1 MNYSIYFMMKINA
14 VQCVC
19 LLTKKYALTV
29 FACVT
34 LTLMLSGCKQTQTQ
48 TASKK
53 EVLNALLIEVS
64 SASNPKPTLAVQAVA
79 QPSIPKPFIE
89 KDLWQHI
96 ALNLQFELSPHPR
109 LKKRI
114 DWYLSQPQYLIKVN
128 TRAAPYLYHIV
139 KKVEQQKLP
148 LELALLPFV
157 ESDFRPHA
165 VSKQHAVGAWQLVD
179 ATAYHFGLQSN
190 DWYDGRKDV
199 LAATD
204 AALAYLKYL
213 HKTFNGNWLHAIA
226 AYNSGEGRVKS
237 AIKKNRKARK
247 NTHYWHLSLPKETS
261 EYVPKLLALSYLLQH
276 PETGFKRPTLPN
288 QATTTILDVGQEFN
302 FGILANLLQINK
314 QQLHALN
321 PGYLRHQSPTDGPHK
336 VLVPL
341 TEKALMQ
348 SAFYREQFSRR
359 YTVKQ
364 NDTLYGIARRFS
376 TSVNKIKQLN
386 DKQSNLIIVG
396 ERILINQA
404 NIDRSLTVDY
414 QISPY
419 LQQQVPTQQ
428 ATIEHHHTIESG
440 DSLWELSLFYKV
452 PLKDLLDWNNLQAA
466 SILSPGNVL
475 ILHLP
480 AKQAPQP
487 TQPLNTPS
495 YLDKLENAVN
505 SSEVPSSNVPNLPQ

>member
-1 MNYSIYFMMKINA
+1 M
-14 VQCVC
+14 
-19 LLTKKYALTV
+19 
-29 FACVT
+29 
-34 LTLMLSGCKQTQTQ
+34 QTQTH
-48 TASKK
+48 TATKQ
-53 EVLNALLIEVS
+53 EVLNALLVEVP
-64 SASNPKPTLAVQAVA
+64 APNAPKPL
-79 QPSIPKPFIE
+79 QPSIQEKKPEALKPYIE
-89 KDLWQHI
+89 QDLWQHI
-96 ALNLQFELSPHPR
+96 AFNLRFEISPHPR

-114 DWYLSQPQYLIKVN
+114 DWYLAQPDYLLKVN
-128 TRAAPYLYHIV
+128 ERAAPYLYHIV

-165 VSKQHAVGAWQLVD
+165 VSKQQAVGAWQLVD

-237 AIKKNRKARK
+237 AIKKNRKQRK
-247 NTHYWHLSLPKETS
+247 STHYWYLKLPKETS
-261 EYVPKLLALSYLLQH
+261 DYVPKLLALSYLLQH
-276 PETGFKRPTLPN
+276 PDTGFKRPNLIN
-288 QATTTILDVGQEFN
+288 QASTTILDVGQEFN
-302 FGILANLLQINK
+302 FGILASLLEINK
-314 QQLHALN
+314 QRLHELN
-321 PGYLRHQSPTDGPHK
+321 PGYLRHQSPTNGPHK

-341 TEKALMQ
+341 TEKALMK
-348 SAFYREQFSRR
+348 SAFYRDQFSLN
-359 YTVKQ
+359 YTVVQ

-376 TSVNKIKQLN
+376 TSVEKIKQLN
-386 DKQSNLIIVG
+386 DKKSNLIRVG
-396 ERILINQA
+396 ERLLINQP

-414 QISPY
+414 KISPY
-419 LQQQVPTQQ
+419 LQQQAPVKQ
-428 ATIEHHHTIESG
+428 ATIEHHHTIVSG
-440 DSLWELSLFYKV
+440 DSLWDLSQHYQV

-480 AKQAPQP
+480 AKQEAKPKRP
-487 TQPLNTPS
+487 TNAPS

-505 SSEVPSSNVPNLPQ
+505 ASEVPRSAVPNLPQ

>member
-1 MNYSIYFMMKINA
+1 MNYTIFNTMTSYIA
-14 VQCVC
+14 RCVC
-19 LLTKKYALTV
+19 LFTTRYVLALLV
-29 FACVT
+29 SLSLLV
-34 LTLMLSGCKQTQTQ
+34 MLSGCIQTRSPNATKQ
-48 TASKK
+48 
-53 EVLNALLIEVS
+53 EVLNALTSTPFTPKQEVIQTTPEPIKQTP
-64 SASNPKPTLAVQAVA
+64 PKPYV
-79 QPSIPKPFIE
+79 E
-89 KDLWQHI
+89 EDLWQHI
-96 ALNLQFELSPHPR
+96 ALNLSFEISPHPR

-114 DWYLSQPQYLIKVN
+114 NWYLSQPDYLLKVN
-128 TRAAPYLYHIV
+128 VRAAPYLYHIV

-165 VSKQHAVGAWQLVD
+165 ISQQQAVGAWQLVD
-179 ATAYHFGLQSN
+179 ATAYHFGLESN

-237 AIKKNRKARK
+237 AIKKNRKLK
-247 NTHYWHLSLPKETS
+247 KSTHYWHLTLPKETS

-276 PETGFKRPTLPN
+276 PETGFKRPTLAN
-288 QATTTILDVGQEFN
+288 NATTTILDVGQEFN
-302 FGILANLLQINK
+302 FGILANLLEVNK

-321 PGYLRHQSPTDGPHK
+321 PGYLRHQSPTNGPHK
-336 VLVPL
+336 ILVPL
-341 TEKALMQ
+341 SEKALTQ
-348 SAFYREQFSRR
+348 SAFYREQLSRR
-359 YTVKQ
+359 YTVVK
-364 NDTLYGIARRFS
+364 NDTLYGIARRFG
-376 TSVNKIKQLN
+376 TTVKKIKQLN
-386 DKQSNLIIVG
+386 DKQSHLIRIG
-396 ERILINQA
+396 EQLLINQA
-404 NIDRSLTVDY
+404 NVNRSLTVEY

-419 LQQQVPTQQ
+419 LQQQTPAKQ
-428 ATIEHHHTIESG
+428 ATIEHHHTIVSG
-440 DSLWELSLFYKV
+440 DSLWDLSRHYQV

-480 AKQAPQP
+480 AKQKSEPAPSI
-487 TQPLNTPS
+487 NAPS

-505 SSEVPSSNVPNLPQ
+505 ATEIPSATVPDLPQ